1 VEMAFTEKELEKK
14 TLSEIGRLTLGYEHK
29 IKELASHLKI
39 GTAKPADMIALNS
52 DLAMLKK
59 VQDKKMKEQN
69 IPIQRGQ
76 SRAATPLKSFDDYLK
91 SKKN

>member
-1 VEMAFTEKELEKK
+1 MAYTEKELERK
-14 TLSEIGRLTLGYEHK
+14 TLSEIGRLILGYEQK
-29 IKELASHLKI
+29 IKELAGNLRL
-39 GTAKPADMIALNS
+39 GRAKPADMIALNS

-76 SRAATPLKSFDDYLK
+76 SKAATPLKSFDDYMK
-91 SKKN
+91 NKKKE